1 MVLELARLSCN
12 CTGGLFLWPTSADT
26 LLADVVGVI
35 ILTCTVWYIYI
46 YKTPLAHVV
55 VSPIATC
62 TGDVFPYTHSFLRAK
77 KLFAAASC
85 GLHPF

>member
-1 MVLELARLSCN
+1 MANKRRYSSGRC
-12 CTGGLFLWPTSADT
+12 GGGHNI
-26 LLADVVGVI
+26 V
-35 ILTCTVWYIYI
+35 TCTVWYICI

-77 KLFAAASC
+77 KLFAGASC
-85 GLHPF
+85 ELHPF